1 MGCKMGLGRWLAN
14 YDNNRSI
21 KKLQKV
27 ADKIDALEDKYM
39 GMSDEELRQQTD
51 VLKERLSKG
60 ETLDGILVDA
70 FAVVREAAARV
81 LRMRHF
87 NVQLLGGIVL
97 HQGRIAEMRTG
108 EGKTLVATLPAY
120 LNALSGKPVHIVTVN
135 EYLAKRDC
143 EWMGKVYKFLGLSV
157 DCVFASQR
165 PEEKRRA
172 YAADITYGTNSEFG
186 FDYLRDNMCVK
197 LSDMVSRGYEFVI
210 IDEVDSILID
220 EARTPLII
228 SGPSG
233 ESSDS
238 YIIADKFAKGLSSED
253 FSIDE
258 KQKTIHLTESGVKRA
273 EKYYK
278 LENLSDIEN
287 TEINHSIINAL
298 KARYIMKRDNDYIV
312 NNNEVLIV
320 DEFTGRVMVGRRY
333 SEGLHQAIE
342 AKEGVKVNAE
352 NKTMATITLQN
363 FFKLYKKMSGMTG
376 TAKTEEG
383 EFREIY
389 GLDVVVIPTNALNKR
404 VDENDAFYFSHEAK
418 IKAIIDEI
426 VERHNNRQPLLVGT
440 ITIEKSEEIS
450 KVLRSKKIP
459 HNVLN
464 AKNHMRE
471 AEIIAQAGRIGAV
484 TIATNMAGRGTDIL
498 LGGNAEFLAKERMRK
513 DGIDEDIIENSISY
527 ILSNDEK
534 VLEARI
540 TFQKYLAEESE
551 KVATEK
557 ILVKELGGLRIIGT
571 ERHESRR
578 IDNQLR
584 GRAGRQGDPGS
595 SIFYISADDDL
606 ARIFGSD
613 RLKRLAQTFN
623 IENETTIRWKF
634 FSNAVETAQKKVEG
648 RNYSIRRQVV
658 EYDNVMN
665 KQREEVYRERNK
677 ILQGEDVHD
686 KILEMIGESVED
698 VCNEFLDFEK
708 PEDVDVNAF
717 NLELERRILEPQT
730 NIITTDFI
738 EINSASEIV
747 EKVTE
752 MAIERFKSK
761 ILEIEE
767 KKLNFSEIERFF
779 LLRVLDKKWIEHI
792 DQMDVLRQ
800 GIGLRAYGNQ
810 NPVNVYQKEGFDMF
824 DDMVRSMRI
833 EVANL
838 LMGVRVEAEDPL
850 KVIKKRPPSNVDH
863 RAVGT
868 VKNSAPTV
876 GRNSACPCG
885 SGKKYKNCCG
895 K

>member
-1 MGCKMGLGRWLAN
+1 MGLGRWLAN

-39 GMSDEELRQQTD
+39 GMSDEELREQTII
-51 VLKERLSKG
+51 LRERLSKG
-60 ETLDGILVDA
+60 ETLDDILIDA
-70 FAVVREAAARV
+70 FAVVREASARV

-143 EWMGKVYKFLGLSV
+143 EWMGKIYKFLGLTV
-157 DCVFASQR
+157 GCVFSAQR
-165 PEEKRRA
+165 PDEKRLA
-172 YAADITYGTNSEFG
+172 YTADITYGTNNEFG

-238 YIIADKFAKGLSSED
+238 YIIADKFARGLSSED

-258 KQKTIHLTESGVKRA
+258 KQKTIHLTESGVKKA
-273 EKYYK
+273 ERYYK

-287 TEINHSIINAL
+287 TETNHSIINAL
-298 KARYIMKRDNDYIV
+298 KARYIMKKDNDYIV
-312 NNNEVLIV
+312 NNGEVLIV

-376 TAKTEEG
+376 TAKTEES
-383 EFREIY
+383 EFRDIY
-389 GLDVVVIPTNALNKR
+389 GLDVVVIPTNATNQR

-418 IKAIIDEI
+418 IKSIIDEI
-426 VERHNNRQPLLVGT
+426 ISRHNKKQPLLVGT

-450 KVLRSKKIP
+450 KVLRSKKIA

-464 AKNHMRE
+464 AKNHLRE
-471 AEIIAQAGRIGAV
+471 AEIIAQAGRVGAV

-513 DGIDEDIIENSISY
+513 DGIEEEIIENSTSY

-534 VLEARI
+534 ILEARL

-551 KVATEK
+551 RVAAEKV
-557 ILVKELGGLRIIGT
+557 LVKELGGLRIIGT

-606 ARIFGSD
+606 ARIFGSE
-613 RLKRLAQTFN
+613 RLKKLAQTFN
-623 IENETTIRWKF
+623 IENETNIRWKF

-648 RNYSIRRQVV
+648 RNFSIRRQVV

-677 ILQGEDVHD
+677 ILHGEDVHD

-698 VCNEFLDFEK
+698 VCNEFLHFDK
-708 PEDVDVNAF
+708 PEDVDINAF

-730 NIITTDFI
+730 NLISQEFI
-738 EINSASEIV
+738 ELNSPSEII
-747 EKVTE
+747 EKITE
-752 MAIERFKSK
+752 MAIDRFKAK
-761 ILEIEE
+761 IAEIEE
-767 KKLNFSEIERFF
+767 KKLNFGEIERYF

-810 NPVNVYQKEGFDMF
+810 NPVTVYQKEGFDMF

-838 LMGVRVEAEDPL
+838 LLGVRVEINDPS

-868 VKNSAPTV
+868 VKNSAPAV

-885 SGKKYKNCCG
+885 SGKKFKNCCG